1 MSMPITS
8 VDFISNMQSK
18 LIGFFPSSPD
28 QTESTFTLLTP
39 APKPRTPTLTATT
52 PPAPLNNNQR
62 SRQRKKDRLK
72 VRRKPLKFSVKSI
85 KRELESAEDAELL
98 NKLVT
103 GLKHTPQLQFNDT
116 EYERQLLWSSFY
128 SMLHLDKSSG
138 ALYFNAIQ
146 EHDQQRLYSKL
157 AQLIDF
163 YHFDQNMDFKA
174 LKVDAMLTDK
184 SGHNVTKSIYVDL
197 VFKRPRALINEV
209 SSVDTAASNQFKVSS
224 DNLLDLFTEGDEFL
238 TSVRI
243 AENSLANTTLLDV
256 RAYFESKVN
265 MKSSRSLMHVDM
277 LKALRFVIGQL
288 A

>member
-1 MSMPITS
+1 
-8 VDFISNMQSK
+8 MQSK
-18 LIGFFPSSPD
+18 LIAFFPSSPD

-52 PPAPLNNNQR
+52 PPAPLNNQR

-72 VRRKPLKFSVKSI
+72 VRRKPLNFSVKSM

-103 GLKHTPQLQFNDT
+103 GLKDTPQLQFNDT

-163 YHFDQNMDFKA
+163 YHFDQNMDFKS

-209 SSVDTAASNQFKVSS
+209 SSVDTAASNQFKISS

-243 AENSLANTTLLDV
+243 AENSLANTTLLNV
-256 RAYFESKVN
+256 RAYFESKVNMKSSRAYFESKVN

-277 LKALRFVIGQL
+277 LKALRFVIRQL